1 MVVSIVAGVA
11 IVIWSRTP
19 KAGADRTLCIA
30 LGMILGGTLGNLFDR
45 IVFHGVRDFLY
56 FYWFE
61 WPVFNIADCLLVCGA
76 AVLLLQAFFTPHES
90 KPQLVAANTAVPE
103 MAGTK

>member
-1 MVVSIVAGVA
+1 MA
-11 IVIWSRTP
+11 ILSSLSRWPCTRGRERP
-19 KAGADRTLCIA
+19 RIPV
-30 LGMILGGTLGNLFDR
+30 LGNLFDR